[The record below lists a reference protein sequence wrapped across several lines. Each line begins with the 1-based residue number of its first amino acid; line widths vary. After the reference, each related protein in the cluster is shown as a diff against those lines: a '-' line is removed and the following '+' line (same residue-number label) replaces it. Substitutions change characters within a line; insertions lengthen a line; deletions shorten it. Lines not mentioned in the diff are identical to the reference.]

1 MSKRSH
7 DGDAPPQLK
16 AMLDDL
22 KREVMQVRFCLHV
35 PAAMISICLEMTLSL
50 SLSSSLIFHHCFICY
65 IHN

>member
-50 SLSSSLIFHHCFICY
+50 SLIVSHFPSLLHLLHS
-65 IHN
+65 